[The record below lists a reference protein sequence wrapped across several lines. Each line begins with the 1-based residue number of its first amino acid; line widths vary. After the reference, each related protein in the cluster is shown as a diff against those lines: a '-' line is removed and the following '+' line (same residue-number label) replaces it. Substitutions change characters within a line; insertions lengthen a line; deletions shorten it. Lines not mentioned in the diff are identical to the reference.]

1 MIMSLVHTHPVN
13 YYIFATLIY
22 KPCSYASSESKR
34 IHNMAA
40 AMGVSTALKAAEE
53 RLKSLSWETSP
64 PSTEK
69 LR

>member
-1 MIMSLVHTHPVN
+1 
-13 YYIFATLIY
+13 
-22 KPCSYASSESKR
+22 
-34 IHNMAA
+34 MAA
-40 AMGVSTALKAAEE
+40 AMGVITALKAAEE